1 MLNRK
6 IVRRILESEN
16 ERLPNC
22 YIKEADD
29 GITALEM
36 VTSEAACGIHFDF
49 ILIDYIMVLDFISI
63 SIVKHYYLLF
73 TVENARA
80 GSC

>member
-49 ILIDYIMVLDFISI
+49 ILIDYIMVFDFYIDFNS
-63 SIVKHYYLLF
+63 KTFLF
-73 TVENARA
+73 VVY
-80 GSC
+80 S